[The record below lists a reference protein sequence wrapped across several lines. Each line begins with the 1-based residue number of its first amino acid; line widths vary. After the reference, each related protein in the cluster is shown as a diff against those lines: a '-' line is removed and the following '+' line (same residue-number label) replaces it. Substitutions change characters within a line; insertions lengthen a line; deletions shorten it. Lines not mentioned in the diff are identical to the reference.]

1 MKAVVFEEHGGI
13 DKLQLRDIPEPVVS
27 PNEVLIRVRASACN
41 FNDIWARRGLP
52 GMKVILPHVSGSD
65 ASGQIA
71 ALGSE
76 VASEANTGGFSNLDL
91 HVGDEVV
98 VHCGI
103 SCRVCDACTNG
114 QEYFCKQFKI
124 WGFQTGPY
132 DGGHAEYIKIP
143 AVNVIPKP
151 KNLTWEESAS
161 MPLVLVTVWRMLVT
175 RARIRPGDF
184 VLVLGAAGGLG
195 VMAVQICRLY
205 GAHAIA
211 VGANEEKLQLAR
223 SLGAEYFINR
233 RTQNIAEEVKKITNG
248 RGCDI
253 VFEHVGEATWQQSI
267 MSLKWGGTLV
277 TCGATTGFIGPT
289 DIRFLWNKQMNFLGS
304 HLGSKAE
311 LMDAMRFVE
320 SGDIKPVVSQV
331 LPLGEIGRAQEI
343 MENSDVT
350 GKIVLVP

>member
-13 DKLQLRDIPEPVVS
+13 EKLQLRDVPEPRVS
-27 PNEVLIRVRASACN
+27 PNEALIRVRASACN

-52 GMKVILPHVSGSD
+52 GMKIILPHISGSD
-65 ASGQIA
+65 ASGEIV

-76 VASEANTGGFSNLDL
+76 VDASAGAGGFSNLNL
-91 HVGDEVV
+91 KVGDEVV

-124 WGFQTGPY
+124 WGFQTGPN
-132 DGGHAEYIKIP
+132 DGSHAEYIKVP
-143 AVNVIPKP
+143 AVNVLPKP
-151 KNLTWEESAS
+151 KNLTWEEAAS

-175 RARIRPGDF
+175 RARIRPGDY

-195 VMAVQICRLY
+195 VMAVQICKLF

-211 VGANEEKLQLAR
+211 VGANEEKLELAR
-223 SLGAEYFINR
+223 TLGADFFINR
-233 RTQNIAEEVKKITNG
+233 KTQNIYDEVRKITNG
-248 RGCDI
+248 RGADI
-253 VFEHVGEATWQQSI
+253 AFEHVGEATWQQSI
-267 MSLKWGGTLV
+267 QSLKWGGTLV
-277 TCGATTGFIGPT
+277 TCGATTGFIGAT
-289 DIRFLWNKQMNFLGS
+289 DIRYLWNKQMNFLGS

-311 LMDAMRFVE
+311 LADAMRFVE
-320 SGDIKPVVSQV
+320 TGQIRPVISHVMPLADIGK
-331 LPLGEIGRAQEI
+331 AQEI

>member
-1 MKAVVFEEHGGI
+1 VKAVVFDQHGGI
-13 DKLQLRDIPEPVVS
+13 EVLKLQNVAEPTPG
-27 PNEVLIRVRASACN
+27 PNEVLVHVRASACN

-52 GMKVILPHVSGSD
+52 GMKIIMPHISGSD
-65 ASGQIA
+65 IA
-71 ALGSE
+71 GEIVALGSE
-76 VASEANTGGFSNLDL
+76 VEAGAGSGGFSNLNL
-91 HVGDEVV
+91 KVGDEVV

-124 WGFQTGPY
+124 WGFQTGPN
-132 DGGHAEYIKIP
+132 DGGHAEYVKVP
-143 AVNVIPKP
+143 AVNVLPKP
-151 KNLTWEESAS
+151 KQLSWEEAAS

-195 VMAVQICRLY
+195 VMAVQICKLF

-211 VGANEEKLQLAR
+211 VGANEEKLDLAK
-223 SLGAEYFINR
+223 SLGADFFINR
-233 RTQNIAEEVKKITNG
+233 KTQEIPAEVKKITGG
-248 RGCDI
+248 RGVDI
-253 VFEHVGEATWQQSI
+253 AFEHVGEATWQQSI

-277 TCGATTGFIGPT
+277 TCGATTGFIGAT
-289 DIRFLWNKQMNFLGS
+289 DIRYLWNKQMNFLGS

-311 LMDAMRFVE
+311 LLDAMRFVE
-320 SGDIKPVVSQV
+320 TGQIKPVISHV
-331 LPLGEIGRAQEI
+331 LPLAEIGQAQQI